1 MSLNTP
7 YHLHAQRQELLN
19 QLDELEASTT
29 MMAAPAVA
37 DMLEME
43 EDNDPQARL
52 AWLERQRIGVLVLLN
67 ETERKLLAWGSASA
81 CWED

>member
-1 MSLNTP
+1 MRLNTP

-29 MMAAPAVA
+29 TAAAPAIA
-37 DMLEME
+37 DMLERE
-43 EDNDPQARL
+43 EDNDSQARL

-67 ETERKLLAWGSASA
+67 ETERKLLAWGSTPE

>member
-7 YHLHAQRQELLN
+7 YHLYAQRQELLN
-19 QLDELEASTT
+19 QLDELETSTT
-29 MMAAPAVA
+29 TVIAPLVAGMM
-37 DMLEME
+37 EME
-43 EDNDPQARL
+43 EDSDSQARL

-67 ETERKLLAWGSASA
+67 ETERKLLAWGSASE